1 LKKQE
6 VLLSSFAHAQE
17 QLPQVPPA
25 FDAAM
30 RFAGQAQR
38 QHVCDSDADLSTFE
52 IL

>member
-38 QHVCDSDADLSTFE
+38 QHICDSDADLSTFE